1 MIGFAHQLHFD
12 LDEEALLEKSFNPKD
27 LHPLVSAVLYLSDQ
41 NVAGPTLVTNQTLEK
56 DSFATEAW
64 LCHPC
69 KNKLLLFDG
78 KLLHGVVP
86 YLPSADNSAIP
97 EEWEVIAKTNTKS
110 SPRITLMMGWWGKSF
125 NDEGQR
131 TETNNME
138 SNNKGTKT
146 VLGPN
151 MPMPTN
157 SNSNTLIKFKNKNK
171 RITNVSGNSKSNSQ
185 WLSLMSPIDFGSI
198 NVRNKMFSDY
208 LSLRNIPSHNA
219 LVHVDKPIWVP
230 IGRNL
235 CKRMSKEK
243 IKSRIIKANEL
254 CSKDI
259 FDLKR
264 SRKEASID
272 PIKGEDDDNNDDVC
286 DTNKG
291 DALEFI
297 SIEELNKLRMGSKI
311 KEFKKNEDDDDV
323 VDCGGS
329 EDDESNSDKNDDN
342 FGNAV
347 EFISIVE
354 LNKLRTNS
362 KSPND
367 SASINGVSAY
377 DNKMDTSVQKVDA
390 KNRRSRDRKK
400 RQKIEGGEMC
410 FVGKWFLKS
419 KFEIRDE
426 ILSARKNTDD
436 KNSSNITDVGNAD
449 KSDAVGFISID
460 ELNKVR
466 MGSNIQ

>member
-86 YLPSADNSAIP
+86 YLPSANNSAIP
-97 EEWEVIAKTNTKS
+97 EGGEAIAKSDTKS
-110 SPRITLMMGWWGKSF
+110 SPRITLMMGFWGKSF

-131 TETNNME
+131 TETKNIE
-138 SNNKGTKT
+138 SNKGTEI

-157 SNSNTLIKFKNKNK
+157 SNSNTVIKSKNKNK
-171 RITNVSGNSKSNSQ
+171 RINDVSGSSKSNPQ
-185 WLSLMSPIDFGSI
+185 WLTLMSPIDFGSI
-198 NVRNKMFSDY
+198 SIRNKIFFNH
-208 LSLRNIPSHNA
+208 LKLRNIPSYNA
-219 LVHVDKPIWVP
+219 LVHVDEPIWVP

-235 CKRMSKEK
+235 RKRITKEK
-243 IKSRIIKANEL
+243 IKSRIIKANKL

-264 SRKEASID
+264 TRKEASID
-272 PIKGEDDDNNDDVC
+272 PIEEEDDDNNDVC
-286 DTNKG
+286 NTDKD
-291 DALEFI
+291 DAVEFI
-297 SIEELNKLRMGSKI
+297 SIEELNKLRMGSNI
-311 KEFKKNEDDDDV
+311 KESEENDDDNDGHNG
-323 VDCGGS
+323 C
-329 EDDESNSDKNDDN
+329 EDDESDSDKNDDD

-347 EFISIVE
+347 EFISIAE

-367 SASINGVSAY
+367 SINGKSAN
-377 DNKMDTSVQKVDA
+377 DNEMNTSVQKGDA
-390 KNRRSRDRKK
+390 KNKRSRDRKK
-400 RQKIEGGEMC
+400 RQKMEGGEMC

-426 ILSARKNTDD
+426 VLSARKKTDD
-436 KNSSNITDVGNAD
+436 KNDSNITDACNAD
-449 KSDAVGFISID
+449 KSDAVDFISIE
-460 ELNKVR
+460 ELNKLR
-466 MGSNIQ
+466 MGSNIK